1 MLLPPSGP
9 GRITP
14 AQAHRAVEDSSAL
27 LADVR
32 EEDEFRAGHAPGAML
47 LPLSRLAE
55 GPGLPGREDG
65 RGLVLIRRSGNRS
78 QQAAHLLAERG
89 VTAVD
94 VTGGICAWADLGLP
108 VRDAH
113 GAAGTVI

>member
-14 AQAHRAVEDSSAL
+14 AQAHRAVEDGSAL

-32 EEDEFRAGHAPGAML
+32 EEDEFRAGHAPGAVF

-55 GPGLPGREDG
+55 GAGLPGPVDC
-65 RGLVLIRRSGNRS
+65 RGLALICRSGNRS

-89 VTAVD
+89 VAAVD
-94 VTGGICAWADLGLP
+94 VTGGMCAWADLGLP
-108 VRDAH
+108 VQDAH

>member
-14 AQAHRAVEDSSAL
+14 AQAHRAVEDGSAL

-32 EEDEFRAGHAPGAML
+32 EEDEFRAGHAPGAMF

-55 GPGLPGREDG
+55 GVSLPGCGDG
-65 RGLVLIRRSGNRS
+65 SDLVLICRSGNRS
-78 QQAAHLLAERG
+78 QQAARLLAERG
-89 VTAVD
+89 VTTVD
-94 VTGGICAWADLGLP
+94 VTGGMRAWADLGLP